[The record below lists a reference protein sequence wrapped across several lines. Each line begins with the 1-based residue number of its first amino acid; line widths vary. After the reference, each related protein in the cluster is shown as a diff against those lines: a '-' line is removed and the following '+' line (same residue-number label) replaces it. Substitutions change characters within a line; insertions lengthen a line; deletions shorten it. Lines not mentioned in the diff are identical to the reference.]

1 MGILPSSQQIW
12 GQLLVF
18 VTFGVCP
25 SLGRLLSRIPSGFF
39 PEGFINLH
47 QTSQMGPFSLKNVEI
62 P

>member
-1 MGILPSSQQIW
+1 MGIFPSSQQIW